1 MSFQFLQICVQV
13 YQIWNIMTSY
23 MYMYEKATLEE
34 VPSTTHS

>member
-1 MSFQFLQICVQV
+1 MSFQFLQSVQV